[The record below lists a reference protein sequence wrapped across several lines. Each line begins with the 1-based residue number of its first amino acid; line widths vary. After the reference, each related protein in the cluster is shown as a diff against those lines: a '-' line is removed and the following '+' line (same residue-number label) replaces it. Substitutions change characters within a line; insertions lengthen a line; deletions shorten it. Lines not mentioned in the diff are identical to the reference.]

1 MIRTLR
7 SLETRCENVYAHDG
21 RKQIFSRTTLHFAF
35 LPLAL
40 PHDGGNQTGRM
51 GYCSEWTQ
59 ERTRRRPG
67 GPVFHCELLSG
78 PKGPDGPAGARVN
91 QCLDWATLLLL
102 SLHLNSL
109 LLDVNHRG

>member
-1 MIRTLR
+1 M
-7 SLETRCENVYAHDG
+7 
-21 RKQIFSRTTLHFAF
+21 
-35 LPLAL
+35 
-40 PHDGGNQTGRM
+40 
-51 GYCSEWTQ
+51 
-59 ERTRRRPG
+59 
-67 GPVFHCELLSG
+67 FHCELLSG